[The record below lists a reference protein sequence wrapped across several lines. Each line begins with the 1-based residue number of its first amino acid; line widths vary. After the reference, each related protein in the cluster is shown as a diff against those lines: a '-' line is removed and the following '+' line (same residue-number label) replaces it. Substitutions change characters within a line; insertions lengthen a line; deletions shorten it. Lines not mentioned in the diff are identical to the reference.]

1 MKPTIDLEGRIL
13 NRLQGKGQNIG
24 PLETFLNVP
33 QSKIL
38 AVLIPLQKAGHVKRS
53 EGGVWDLVR
62 K

>member
-1 MKPTIDLEGRIL
+1 MKPTTDLEVRIL
-13 NRLQGKGQNIG
+13 NRLQGNGQTIG
-24 PLETFLNVP
+24 PLETFLHVP

-53 EGGVWDLVR
+53 AGGVWDLVR